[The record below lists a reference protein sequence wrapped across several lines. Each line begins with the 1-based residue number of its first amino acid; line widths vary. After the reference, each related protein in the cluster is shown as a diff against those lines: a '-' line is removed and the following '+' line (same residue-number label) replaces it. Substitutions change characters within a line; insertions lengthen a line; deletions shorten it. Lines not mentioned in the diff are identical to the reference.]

1 MLTPL
6 VRASLRLR
14 LHMIII
20 LIVGVVTDRGRIRGW
35 DSSFARRRYVRQRAQ
50 GARLAETHRRVLGEN
65 MTHDLSDPEHNSL

>member
-6 VRASLRLR
+6 VRVSLRLR

-50 GARLAETHRRVLGEN
+50 GARLADRRIDEYW
-65 MTHDLSDPEHNSL
+65 ERI

>member
-50 GARLAETHRRVLGEN
+50 GARLADRRIDEYW
-65 MTHDLSDPEHNSL
+65 ERI